1 MKIFKNRFFIII
13 LSIALF
19 FSILG
24 ATLSIMGV
32 NDPIKNILNTVTL
45 PIRYVGEKIGESY
58 EEFKSY
64 FSSIDKIR
72 EENSSLKEEIDN
84 LESFLTEAQAA
95 KDENARLREYIDI
108 KKSYPELKMTD
119 ALIIG
124 RESEN
129 YSTFFT
135 LDCGENDEIKTG
147 MAVIVKDGVVGS
159 ICEVGKNWSRVR
171 IITEASASVGAYVQR
186 SGEIGLVCGDIS
198 KKDTGACILK
208 YLPENADIE
217 VGDLIFTSGEGSV
230 YPKGLFIGKV
240 SKVETDNYLRS
251 RVAEIECAVDFDS
264 LKHVIIVTGLE
275 SGEEG

>member
-1 MKIFKNRFFIII
+1 MKIFKNRFFIIF

-32 NDPIKNILNTVTL
+32 KNPIKNILNTVTL

-58 EEFKSY
+58 EGFKSY
-64 FSSIDKIR
+64 FASIDKIR
-72 EENSSLKEEIDN
+72 EENSSLKEEIES
-84 LESFLTEAQAA
+84 LETLLTDAQAA
-95 KDENARLREYIDI
+95 KDENARLRDYIDI
-108 KKSYPELKMTD
+108 KKNYPELKMAD
-119 ALIIG
+119 ALIVG

-129 YSTFFT
+129 YATFFT
-135 LDCGENDEIKTG
+135 LDFGENDGIKVG
-147 MAVIVKDGVVGS
+147 MAVIVKEGIVGS
-159 ICEVGKNWSRVR
+159 ICETGNNWSRVR

-208 YLPENADIE
+208 YLPENADVE
-217 VGDLIFTSGEGSV
+217 VGDLVYTSGEGSV
-230 YPKGLFIGKV
+230 YPKGLFIGKI

-251 RVAEIECAVDFDS
+251 KVAEIECEVDFDS
-264 LKHVIIVTGLE
+264 LKHVIIVVGLE
-275 SGEEG
+275 NGEEG

>member
-1 MKIFKNRFFIII
+1 MKIFKNRFFIIF

-32 NDPIKNILNTVTL
+32 KNPIKNILNTVTL

-58 EEFKSY
+58 EGFKSY
-64 FSSIDKIR
+64 FASIDKIR
-72 EENSSLKEEIDN
+72 EENSSLKEEIES
-84 LESFLTEAQAA
+84 LETLLTDAQAA
-95 KDENARLREYIDI
+95 KDENARLRDYIDI
-108 KKSYPELKMTD
+108 KKNYPELKMAD
-119 ALIIG
+119 ALIVG

-129 YSTFFT
+129 YATFFT
-135 LDCGENDEIKTG
+135 LDCGENDGIKVG
-147 MAVIVKDGVVGS
+147 MAVIVKEGIVGS
-159 ICEVGKNWSRVR
+159 ICETGNNWSRVR

-208 YLPENADIE
+208 YLPENADVE
-217 VGDLIFTSGEGSV
+217 VGDLVYTSGEGSV
-230 YPKGLFIGKV
+230 YPKGLFIGKI

-251 RVAEIECAVDFDS
+251 KVAEIECEVDFDS
-264 LKHVIIVTGLE
+264 LKHVIIVVGLE
-275 SGEEG
+275 NGEEG